1 MNFRKFLL
9 LFIGSSL
16 VASAAF
22 SQSAVS
28 VNPVTGTANVNI
40 PIYTVSQGQVSVP
53 VSLNYSATGVKP
65 KDVEGTAGMGWN
77 LQAGGQ
83 ISRQVRGLPDDVTKD
98 NKANPVYGW
107 MAATN
112 PAPASISSFS
122 ILNNGSNCAN
132 ETSDISYI
140 NTNFPYTY
148 DTEPDIF
155 YVSAPGLSCELVYD
169 RATAAFHPVA
179 YQDLVIT
186 CAGDA
191 SGIYSF
197 TITNDRGVNYVF
209 SDPEPITQTTNSGSQ
224 TYFKTKYLQYQN
236 GITYNSTWN
245 LTSITDAQGNGVLL
259 DYVQQPQTFGA
270 DSVALYLG
278 GGAAYSL
285 QYRTLNVVTPWTL
298 VDLRVANVN
307 DGGGPVALSFNW
319 TTLSGKSQTGQTIL
333 SSITGEGHNFT
344 FTYSLVSFPSANNY
358 TRSFLRSFSDP
369 GAGTPINYQFAY
381 AGETRLSTGLYTTV
395 LPDSTSLQRDYWGY
409 YSHVFTPGSL
419 MPKVWM
425 AGNISAGQPYKIY
438 ETNTGSV
445 DTYPYYTTNAV
456 SVIRAADPANV
467 MAGSLNK
474 VIYATG
480 GSTNITYEP
489 NDYVDISSNSSN
501 VVVQGGG
508 IRVKQIVDSVST
520 NSTNN
525 IIRNYSYLNPATG
538 LSSGQPISLPQYAFT
553 IPTPINEANTNT
565 FWNLATAISAYD
577 LSDEDHSILY
587 QYVKESQTGAGSTLY
602 QYFVP
607 AMNGAG
613 SAPDCFG
620 CTATE
625 WVPTYNYQARSNCS
639 SSYGAVT
646 NNTFTYP
653 FAPNPNYDF
662 ERGLPLKVT
671 SYNDAGNE
679 VSESNFT
686 YQRSFSPST
695 ITGFKFEDDVNGSL
709 DIKSYSKYT
718 VFYSTGELNYT
729 VNKKVFDSANSG
741 TSQSSTVTYT
751 YGSANHK
758 LLTRQAVQNSDGS
771 TLTSNISYVKDYA
784 ATAGTNANI
793 NALYNLRQLNINAP
807 VESYQQLTNSG
818 STVTTAASLTLFK
831 GFLTGGRTFYLP
843 SQQLK
848 MIQPDGVPSAA
859 SPAAF
864 SPFTINTGAQTIA
877 PDSRYFAV
885 SNFDAYDNTGLLQ
898 TADDTHKD
906 TVSTI
911 VNHLANQPVASFKNA
926 ALNEVAFSDF
936 EPDISN
942 TAAYS
947 FAMTNTGSAFTATGS
962 HAGNA
967 YGFGV
972 GEIATSP
979 TLKLNPIAGNYIFS
993 IWINAGSSSGTLT
1006 LTLTGLST
1014 HPAIAYTGGWKY
1026 YEVKIPV
1033 GTLSSSYT
1041 VSFQTSTAVSIDDIL
1056 FYPDIA
1062 EVSTATYDPV
1072 THFKIAATNT
1082 NGVSAYFSNDA
1093 WGRLTYAYDQD
1104 HNIVQRST
1112 YISPADIVSFNTLA
1126 IFQNGT
1132 ITSNQPVAF
1141 SVTGPPATANTTV
1154 AWYFGDNTPIVYTSL
1169 STSPTH
1175 TYSGFGPYTVSAT
1188 ATSPFFSTKIATKAI
1203 TVQPANITMAYSSG
1217 LPTGAGSLTS
1227 VAFQQNGVTVKTF
1240 TNTQLNGGTIPQ
1252 GIYTIVVT
1260 ISNPTNSRTYSI
1272 NLSASCWNSCQTY
1285 TASTSYSF
1293 SANLSSCT
1301 TLNFSMSPSICSA
1314 GGGGE

>member
-16 VASAAF
+16 IASSTF
-22 SQSAVS
+22 SQSVVN
-28 VNPVTGTANVNI
+28 VNPVTGTANINI

-53 VSLNYSATGVKP
+53 VSLNYSATGIKP

-98 NKANPVYGW
+98 NKANSVYGW
-107 MAATN
+107 MVAAN

-169 RATAAFHPVA
+169 RTTAAFHPVA

-186 CAGDA
+186 YGTDA
-191 SGIYSF
+191 SGLINSF
-197 TITNDRGVNYVF
+197 TITNDRGIKYSF
-209 SDPEPITQTTNSGSQ
+209 ATYQRITQTTNSGSQ

-245 LTSITDAQGNGVLL
+245 LSSITDAQGNGIVL
-259 DYVQQPQTFGA
+259 DYTQQPQTFGA

-285 QYRTLNVVTPWTL
+285 QYRTLNVITPWTL
-298 VDLRVANVN
+298 ADIRVINGN
-307 DGGGPVALSFNW
+307 GNYTALTFSW
-319 TTLSGKSQTGQTIL
+319 TTLSGSTQTGQTIV
-333 SSITGEGHNFT
+333 SSITGEGHTFT
-344 FTYSLVSFPSANNY
+344 FNY
-358 TRSFLRSFSDP
+358 REESPASNFHYGRSFLHSFIDP
-369 GAGTPINYQFAY
+369 DLGTPVINYQFAY
-381 AGETRLSTGLYTTV
+381 AGESGSFGSYSTS

-409 YSHVFTPGSL
+409 YSQVFTASTL

-456 SVIRAADPANV
+456 SVTRAADPANV

-480 GSTNITYEP
+480 GSTNIIYEP
-489 NDYVDISSNSSN
+489 NDYVDISSNTSN

-577 LSDEDHSILY
+577 LSDEDHTILY
-587 QYVKESQTGAGSTLY
+587 QYAKESQTGAGSTLY

-607 AMNGAG
+607 ATNGTTSG
-613 SAPDCFG
+613 PDCSG

-646 NNTFTYP
+646 NNSFTYP

-686 YQRSFSPST
+686 YQRSYSPSI

-729 VNKKVFDSANSG
+729 VNKKVFDSSNSG

-758 LLTRQAVQNSDGS
+758 LLTKQAVQNSDGS

-831 GFLTGGRTFYLP
+831 GFTTGSNTFYLP

-859 SPAAF
+859 SPGVF
-864 SPFTINTGAQTIA
+864 SPFTINTAAQTTTA
-877 PDSRYFAV
+877 DSRYFAV

-972 GEIATSP
+972 GEVATSP

-993 IWINAGSSSGTLT
+993 IWINAASAGTLT

-1014 HPAIAYTGGWKY
+1014 HPTITYTGGWKY

-1041 VSFQTSTAVSIDDIL
+1041 VSFQTSTAASIDDIL

-1062 EVSTATYDPV
+1062 EVSTVTYDPV
-1072 THFKIAATNT
+1072 THFKTAATNT
-1082 NGVSAYFSNDA
+1082 NGVSAYFNYDA
-1093 WGRLTYAYDQD
+1093 WGRLNYAYDQD
-1104 HNIVQRST
+1104 LNIVQKNT
-1112 YISPADIVSFNTLA
+1112 YISPADIGNFNSLA
-1126 IFQNGT
+1126 IASNGT
-1132 ITSNQPVAF
+1132 VASNQPLAF
-1141 SVTGPPATANTTV
+1141 SVSGPDAAASANTTI
-1154 AWYFGDNTPIVYTSL
+1154 AWNFGDGTAVVNTSL

-1175 TYSGFGPYTVSAT
+1175 TYSTFGPYIVTAT
-1188 ATSPFFSTKIATKAI
+1188 ATSPLFSTKVATQSI
-1203 TVQPANITMAYSSG
+1203 TVQPANIAITYNTSLG
-1217 LPTGAGSLTS
+1217 TGAGGLQT
-1227 VAFQQNGVTVKTF
+1227 VAFQQNGVTVKTIQ
-1240 TNTQLNGGTIPQ
+1240 NYQLNGATIPQ
-1252 GIYTIVVT
+1252 GNYTIVVT
-1260 ISNPTNSRTYSI
+1260 ISNPLNKRTYSI
-1272 NLSASCWNSCQTY
+1272 NLSASCWSSCQTY